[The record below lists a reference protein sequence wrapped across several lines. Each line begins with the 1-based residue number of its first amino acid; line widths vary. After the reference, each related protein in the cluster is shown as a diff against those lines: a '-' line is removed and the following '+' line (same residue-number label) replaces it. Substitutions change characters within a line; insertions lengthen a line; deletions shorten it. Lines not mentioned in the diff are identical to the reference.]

1 MGCKPVVGSWDPYHL
16 SIIAAK
22 TAIILL
28 FTAGLYR
35 LLGKR
40 YTTQMNVY
48 DLVTVVAVA
57 NALQNGMT
65 EGSGD
70 LFVGMVSALA
80 LLGMAW
86 LIGRTFIRAPKLR
99 DKLVGTPTLLIY
111 NGKLVKDKIRKEGV
125 SREEIDT
132 VLREHGMD
140 SHHACGMAVLEVDGS
155 ISVIPAGRSC
165 KF

>member
-1 MGCKPVVGSWDPYHL
+1 MGTFDAYHL
-16 SIIAAK
+16 SIIVAK
-22 TAIILL
+22 VTVIL
-28 FTAGLYR
+28 FFVTVLYR

-70 LFVGMVSALA
+70 LFVGMVAAFTLVGVGW
-80 LLGMAW
+80 LLSKS
-86 LIGRTFIRAPKLR
+86 FIRFPKLR
-99 DKLVGTPTLLIY
+99 DRIVGTPTMLIY
-111 NGKLVKDKIRKEGV
+111 QGEVVRHNVRKEGV
-125 SREEIDT
+125 SDAEIAT
-132 VLREHGMD
+132 VLRQHGLT
-140 SHHACGMAVLEVDGS
+140 SVHQCGMAVLEVDGS
-155 ISVIPAGRSC
+155 ISIVPLGRSC

>member
-1 MGCKPVVGSWDPYHL
+1 MGTFDAYHL

-22 TAIILL
+22 SAIVLL
-28 FTAGLYR
+28 FVAVLYR

-40 YTTQMNVY
+40 YTTQMNLY

-70 LFVGMVSALA
+70 LFVGMVSALSLI
-80 LLGMAW
+80 LLSW
-86 LIGRTFIRAPKLR
+86 LLAKTFIRVPRLR
-99 DKLVGTPTLLIY
+99 DRVVGTPTLLIY
-111 NGKLVKDKIRKEGV
+111 QGQLLRGKVRREGV
-125 SREEIDT
+125 SNAEIAA
-132 VLREHGMD
+132 VLREHGLG
-140 SHHACGMAVLEVDGS
+140 SVHECGMAVLEVDGS
-155 ISVIPAGRSC
+155 ISVVPLGRSC